1 MGRHSKEEVAA
12 DYSYSSI
19 LSPKERKKM
28 REILNGQD
36 AIDKSKIIK
45 LKTIKSDDTNFFT
58 PEKWNY

>member
-1 MGRHSKEEVAA
+1 MGRHPKEEVAA
-12 DYSYSSI
+12 AYSYSSI
-19 LSPKERKKM
+19 LSRKEREKM

-45 LKTIKSDDTNFFT
+45 LKTTKSDDTNFFV